1 MNFFFVGKIGSTMY
15 IHALDVMETFLRNFR
30 LTILRLR
37 KNPIFRQLLS
47 VSFFIGNH
55 ELIGLTVNDVTLAA
69 TLQVVLAFFVG
80 AKFLL
85 QKSLFAL
92 AFKLSVLVS
101 TSFRKAAEECVEVLA
116 VMFVANIQLSLV
128 MIKFSFSTMCTHQFD
143 ETFTLVLMEEL
154 ACHVPVPVTLFL
166 YEFTKETLGSM
177 CMVTAAA
184 PVLFLGHRRYK
195 SFCLVKGFLDC
206 GLANQALQ
214 KFLVKFERA

>member
-1 MNFFFVGKIGSTMY
+1 MY
-15 IHALDVMETFLRNFR
+15 VKTLDVMKTLLDDFR
-30 LTILRLR
+30 LPIFGLR
-37 KNPIFRQLLS
+37 KNSLFRQFLIVKL
-47 VSFFIGNH
+47 FIANH
-55 ELIGLTVNDVTLAA
+55 ELVGLTVHNVTLAA

-166 YEFTKETLGSM
+166 YKFTKETLGSM
-177 CMVTAAA
+177 CLVTAAA